1 MSNVVDRIAVGR
13 RVGIPVVVLVDRGVW
28 RVVVVVGV
36 CVDRVGVGRIEVL
49 DTCTSW
55 VGRGRFVG
63 TQRRK
68 HVAMRAREEWSGR
81 NISKVLSRSGR
92 TTDDLQ
98 IE

>member
-68 HVAMRAREEWSGR
+68 HVAMRAREKG
-81 NISKVLSRSGR
+81 SGR
-92 TTDDLQ
+92 TTSAKSSPLKVRSDD
-98 IE
+98 

>member
-13 RVGIPVVVLVDRGVW
+13 GVGIPMIVLVNWWVW

-36 CVDRVGVGRIEVL
+36 GMDRVGVGGIEVL

-55 VGRGRFVG
+55 VGRRRFVG

-68 HVAMRAREEWSGR
+68 HVAMRAREEGSGR